1 ERRFRYVAGVERNS
15 HRFASRPAMLDP
27 VSGRR
32 WTYADLC
39 HDAGRLAAGL
49 HRSGVAEGD
58 VVVFQLFNSPE
69 FALVAVVRV
78 AEDPDRPAGHGHL
91 VARDGTEVGE
101 VIVRSVKSGYAD
113 VNAPGEQA
121 ARLPDGWLYT
131 GDLAT
136 WDADEYVTIVG
147 RKDDMI

>member
-1 ERRFRYVAGVERNS
+1 MR
-15 HRFASRPAMLDP
+15 
-27 VSGRR
+27 
-32 WTYADLC
+32 
-39 HDAGRLAAGL
+39 
-49 HRSGVAEGD
+49 EGNE
-58 VVVFQLFNSPE
+58 LYE
-69 FALVAVVRV
+69 
-78 AEDPDRPAGHGHL
+78 H
-91 VARDGTEVGE
+91 DGTEVGE

-147 RKDDMI
+147 TCARMSNVASWSTVVVS